1 MPGSS
6 PHPQDL
12 GSRRVAM
19 DVRAGASLEP
29 LALPLRGGGLG
40 GHPGPV
46 QPHSPSTAAM
56 LGKRLTHLV
65 VVSSSW
71 TDANVLWLSPLPRP
85 KGTVRFKSPC
95 PKFPTSLRGRKKE
108 APPSTP
114 ARSRI

>member
-29 LALPLRGGGLG
+29 LALPLRGGGFG